1 MFAIKVK
8 VDATKL
14 GRKLKALEKPLRN
27 RTPMLHV
34 IGRTGV
40 EWVREN
46 IARRGAWRQAGGWP
60 PLRPNTVAAKG
71 HDNPMVDSGELALSF
86 RYTIFGG
93 TVRIRSDNPVAA
105 FHEFGTRGPYPIP
118 KSGQMPPGRYLRFV
132 TTAGVRFAKGVMHPG
147 LPKRP
152 MLPTVD
158 RFRKIA
164 AIAARAYVEEATK
177 YAKG

>member
-1 MFAIKVK
+1 LLGIKVK
-8 VDATKL
+8 VDASKFGRRLAKL
-14 GRKLKALEKPLRN
+14 EAPLRA

-40 EWVREN
+40 VWVQEN
-46 IARRGAWRQAGGWP
+46 IARRGAWRQPGGWT

-71 HDNPMVDSGELALSF
+71 HNRPLVDTGDLALSF

-93 TVRIRSDNPVAA
+93 TVRIRSDSPIAG
-105 FHEFGTRGPYPIP
+105 FHEFGTKGPYNIP
-118 KSGQMPPGRYLRFV
+118 RNPPMPAGKYLAFM
-132 TTAGVRFAKGVMHPG
+132 TTGGMVFAKQVVHPG

-158 RFRKIA
+158 QLRKVATIA
-164 AIAARAYVEEATK
+164 TRAYIEVATE
-177 YAKG
+177 YAKS